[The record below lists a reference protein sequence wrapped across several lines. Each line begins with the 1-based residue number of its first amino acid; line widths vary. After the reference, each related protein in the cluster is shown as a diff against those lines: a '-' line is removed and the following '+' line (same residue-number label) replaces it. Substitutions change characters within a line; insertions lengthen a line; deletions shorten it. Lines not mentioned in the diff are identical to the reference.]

1 MNTPVSDVNSA
12 MKQLAGSLMQKLDT
26 NKDKQLSSEEFS
38 QFLTLLTS
46 TVGSTPL
53 SGIAA
58 SGSARAAAAGPACV
72 FEGFDFARPQDTQK
86 SCKDAFASLAMK
98 AGYMPTTKAG
108 AEEWFNTNI
117 KAGLTDLGHTVNWVQ
132 GDKFQF
138 SNWQG
143 TWVVDFVRGADGPN
157 PALAWG
163 AEQG

>member
-1 MNTPVSDVNSA
+1 MNTPVSDIGSA
-12 MKQLAGSLMQKLDT
+12 MTQLADVLMQKLDT
-26 NKDKQLSSEEFS
+26 NKDKQLSSDEFS
-38 QFLTLLTS
+38 QFLALLTS
-46 TVGSTPL
+46 TAGSTTL
-53 SGIAA
+53 
-58 SGSARAAAAGPACV
+58 SARAAVDGPACV
-72 FEGFDFARPQDTQK
+72 FEGFDFARPQNTQK
-86 SCKDAFASLAMK
+86 SCKDAFASLAMN

-117 KAGLTDLGHTVNWVQ
+117 KAGLNELGHTVDWVQ